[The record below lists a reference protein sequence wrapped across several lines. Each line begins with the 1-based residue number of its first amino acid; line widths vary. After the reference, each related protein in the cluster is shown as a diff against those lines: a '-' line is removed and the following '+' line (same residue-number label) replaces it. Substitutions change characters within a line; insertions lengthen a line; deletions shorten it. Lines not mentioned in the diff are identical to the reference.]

1 SLVDSAGAYLP
12 LQSQI
17 FPDIDGGGRVFYNQ
31 ALMSKKGIPQIVA
44 VMGLCT
50 AGGAYGVAMSDEIVH
65 VKGHGAIFLG
75 GPPLVKAA
83 TGEEVTADQL
93 GGPLLHCMESGVSDY
108 IAEDDAHAIA
118 IVRDIVRNLPKNK
131 KTRLSMAGPKP
142 PLYDPREL
150 YGIVSRDLVTFFDI
164 REVIARIV
172 DGSEFLEFKELY
184 GATLVCGYAYIHGY
198 PVGILANNGV
208 LFNDSA
214 EKATQFIQICDKRK
228 IPLVFLQNITGFI
241 IGWDYERK
249 GITKNGHKMVNAVS
263 TCTVPKFT
271 VIIGASYGAGN
282 YAMCG
287 RAYSPRF
294 LYMWPNGKIGV
305 MGGAEAA
312 GVLISIT
319 NDQNQR
325 LGKPP
330 LTIEEEKALREPIIA
345 AAEKE
350 GNAYYST
357 AR

>member
-1 SLVDSAGAYLP
+1 
-12 LQSQI
+12 
-17 FPDIDGGGRVFYNQ
+17 
-31 ALMSKKGIPQIVA
+31 
-44 VMGLCT
+44 
-50 AGGAYGVAMSDEIVH
+50 
-65 VKGHGAIFLG
+65 
-75 GPPLVKAA
+75 
-83 TGEEVTADQL
+83 
-93 GGPLLHCMESGVSDY
+93 
-108 IAEDDAHAIA
+108 
-118 IVRDIVRNLPKNK
+118 
-131 KTRLSMAGPKP
+131 
-142 PLYDPREL
+142 
-150 YGIVSRDLVTFFDI
+150 
-164 REVIARIV
+164 
-172 DGSEFLEFKELY
+172 
-184 GATLVCGYAYIHGY
+184 
-198 PVGILANNGV
+198 
-208 LFNDSA
+208 
-214 EKATQFIQICDKRK
+214 RK

-330 LTIEEEKALREPIIA
+330 MTIEEEMTLREPIIA

-357 AR
+357 AHLWDDGIIDPVKTRDVLGLSISAALNAPIRDDVFGYGIFRM